1 MVRDLFRDRSQTEF
15 IIATIPTVLGVKES
29 DRLATALAK
38 EQIPC
43 RRIIVNQVRGVPWY
57 ITSMRAK
64 AFVMHHCTR
73 CSTSWHCGCCLLSA
87 VMLQSCDTAGNIDTV

>member
-38 EQIPC
+38 EHIPC
-43 RRIIVNQVRGVPWY
+43 RRIIVNRVPSPAW
-57 ITSMRAK
+57 SE
-64 AFVMHHCTR
+64 
-73 CSTSWHCGCCLLSA
+73 W
-87 VMLQSCDTAGNIDTV
+87 TA